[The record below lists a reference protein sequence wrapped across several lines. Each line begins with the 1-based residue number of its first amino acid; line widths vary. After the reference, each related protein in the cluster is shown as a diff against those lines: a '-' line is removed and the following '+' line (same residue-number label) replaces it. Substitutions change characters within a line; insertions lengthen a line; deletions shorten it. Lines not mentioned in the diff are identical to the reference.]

1 MIHFNEYPVHFGPT
15 LLTSDSEINNPK
27 SNKLTLNSY
36 LVGGAVRDQ
45 LLNRAVKD
53 KDYLV
58 VGSSIEQMLNLG
70 FVQVGKDFPV
80 FLHPK
85 TKAEYALART
95 ERKQGQGYTGFT
107 CYFDPDVTIE
117 EDLKRRDLTVNAMAM
132 DDDGQII
139 DPYNGQK
146 DLTDRILRH
155 VSDAFIEDPLRVL
168 RVARF
173 AARYHKYGF
182 TIADET
188 LALMQTISQS
198 GELKS
203 LTPERVWQEMQ
214 LSLADGGANSDINS
228 GNPEVFFQVLQ
239 QCGALEELWPELAV
253 LWGIP
258 NPALWHPEICS
269 GVHTMMVLQQSVLL
283 TQAFFEDSA
292 EGSVD
297 DKSDNK
303 SDSKTA
309 IRFAALCHDLGKG
322 ITSDH
327 LWPSHKGHEKAGL
340 PLVEKICKQLKVPS
354 HYKQLA
360 LKVCEF
366 HLHCHKA
373 FELKASTILK
383 MFDQLDI
390 WRKPQEF
397 DYFLIACKSDFLGRL
412 GFENRPYPQEQYLQA
427 AAKAAREVTAKSF
440 VEQGLKGLAIKEA
453 MAEARLKVILEIKA
467 EYEHLD
473 PSQN

>member
-1 MIHFNEYPVHFGPT
+1 
-15 LLTSDSEINNPK
+15 LLTSNSEIKN
-27 SNKLTLNSY
+27 SQLNTY
-36 LVGGAVRDQ
+36 LVGGAVRDK
-45 LLNRAVKD
+45 LLNRPIKD

-58 VGSSIEQMLNLG
+58 VGATVEQMLTLG

-95 ERKQGQGYTGFT
+95 ERKQGQGYTGFS
-107 CYFDPDVTIE
+107 CYFAQDVTIE
-117 EDLKRRDLTVNAMAM
+117 QDLLRRDLTVNAMAM
-132 DDDGQII
+132 DDNGEII

-146 DLTDRILRH
+146 DLNDRILRH
-155 VSDAFIEDPLRVL
+155 VSEAFVEDPLRVL

-182 TIADET
+182 TIAEET
-188 LALMQTISQS
+188 QLLMQKISAS
-198 GELKS
+198 GELKT

-214 LSLADGGANSDINS
+214 LSLADGGASSDKNS

-239 QCGALEELWPELAV
+239 QCNALDELWPELAI

-269 GVHTMMVLQQSVLL
+269 GIHTMMVLQQAVLQ
-283 TQAFFEDSA
+283 TQTLPVE
-292 EGSVD
+292 
-297 DKSDNK
+297 KNDN
-303 SDSKTA
+303 KTA

-322 ITSDH
+322 LTLDN
-327 LWPSHKGHEKAGL
+327 LLPSHKGHEKSGL
-340 PLVEKICKQLKVPS
+340 PLIEKICKHLKVPS

-373 FELKASTILK
+373 FELKPSTLLR
-383 MFDQLDI
+383 MFNQLDI
-390 WRKPQEF
+390 WRKPEEF
-397 DYFLIACKSDFLGRL
+397 DYFLMACKSDFLGRL

-427 AAKAAREVTAKSF
+427 AVKAARQVTAKAF
-440 VEQGLKGLAIKEA
+440 VEKGLQGPAIKEA
-453 MAEARLKVILEIKA
+453 MAEARLSTIVKIKNDNA
-467 EYEHLD
+467 HLN
-473 PSQN
+473 PTPQ

>member
-1 MIHFNEYPVHFGPT
+1 M
-15 LLTSDSEINNPK
+15 LTSNSEIKN
-27 SNKLTLNSY
+27 SQLNTY
-36 LVGGAVRDQ
+36 LVGGAVRDK
-45 LLNRAVKD
+45 LLNRPIKD

-58 VGSSIEQMLNLG
+58 VGATVEQMLTLG

-95 ERKQGQGYTGFT
+95 ERKQGQGYTGFS
-107 CYFDPDVTIE
+107 CYFAQDVTIE
-117 EDLKRRDLTVNAMAM
+117 QDLLRRDLTVNAMAM
-132 DDDGQII
+132 DDNGEII

-146 DLTDRILRH
+146 DLNDRILRH
-155 VSDAFIEDPLRVL
+155 VSEAFVEDPLRVL

-182 TIADET
+182 TIAEET
-188 LALMQTISQS
+188 QLLMQKISAS
-198 GELKS
+198 GELKT

-214 LSLADGGANSDINS
+214 LSLADGGASSDKNS

-239 QCGALEELWPELAV
+239 QCNALDELWPELAI

-269 GVHTMMVLQQSVLL
+269 GIHTMMVLQQAVLQ
-283 TQAFFEDSA
+283 TQTLPVE
-292 EGSVD
+292 
-297 DKSDNK
+297 KNDN
-303 SDSKTA
+303 KTA

-322 ITSDH
+322 LTLDN
-327 LWPSHKGHEKAGL
+327 LLPSHKGHEKSGL
-340 PLVEKICKQLKVPS
+340 PLIEKICKHLKVPS

-373 FELKASTILK
+373 FELRASTLLK
-383 MFDQLDI
+383 MFNQLDI
-390 WRKPQEF
+390 WRKPEEF
-397 DYFLIACKSDFLGRL
+397 DYFLMACKSDFLGRL

-427 AAKAAREVTAKSF
+427 AVKAARQVTAKAF
-440 VEQGLKGLAIKEA
+440 VEKGLQGPAIKEA
-453 MAEARLKVILEIKA
+453 MAEARLSTIVKIKNDNA
-467 EYEHLD
+467 HLN
-473 PSQN
+473 PTPQ

>member
-1 MIHFNEYPVHFGPT
+1 LPAPSSLKKPT
-15 LLTSDSEINNPK
+15 E
-27 SNKLTLNSY
+27 LNSY

-58 VGSSIEQMLNLG
+58 VGSSIEQMLSLG
-70 FVQVGKDFPV
+70 FQQVGKDFPV

-95 ERKQGQGYTGFT
+95 ERKQGQGYTGFS
-107 CYFDPDVTIE
+107 CYFAPDVTIE
-117 EDLKRRDLTVNAMAM
+117 QDLQRRDLTVNAMAM
-132 DDDGQII
+132 DNDGKII
-139 DPYNGQK
+139 DPYNGQN
-146 DLTDRILRH
+146 DLNDRILRH

-188 LALMQTISQS
+188 LDLMREISIS

-214 LSLADGGANSDINS
+214 LSLADGGANSDTHSGVNS
-228 GNPEVFFQVLQ
+228 GSPEVFFQVLQ
-239 QCGALEELWPELAV
+239 QCNALEELWPELAA

-269 GVHTMMVLQQSVLL
+269 GVHTMMVLQQAVLL
-283 TQAFFEDSA
+283 TQTMP
-292 EGSVD
+292 D
-297 DKSDNK
+297 DHADQ
-303 SDSKTA
+303 KTA

-322 ITSDH
+322 ITPDH
-327 LWPSHKGHEKAGL
+327 LWPSHKGHEKSGL
-340 PLVEKICKQLKVPS
+340 PLVESICKQLKIPN

-373 FELKASTILK
+373 FELKASTMLK
-383 MFDQLDI
+383 MFNQLDI

-397 DYFLIACKSDFLGRL
+397 DFFLMACKSDFLGRL

-427 AAKAAREVTAKSF
+427 AAKAAREVNAKSF

-453 MAEARLKVILEIKA
+453 MAKARLKAIEEVKTSHQ
-467 EYEHLD
+467 HLS
-473 PSQN
+473 PKPH